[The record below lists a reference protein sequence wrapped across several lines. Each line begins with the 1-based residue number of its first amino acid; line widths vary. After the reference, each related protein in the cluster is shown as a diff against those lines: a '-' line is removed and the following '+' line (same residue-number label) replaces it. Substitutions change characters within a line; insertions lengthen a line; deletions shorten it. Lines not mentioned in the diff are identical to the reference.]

1 MPLRSVSCQTLIRAG
16 FWPQGLA
23 ASAEAYYTGRVCRL
37 TMTPQAP
44 PFRHTVYRDGKPDMT
59 LTLVHSIDRQS
70 LEEQKRSEGDLWAR
84 LRAFEER
91 HGIPKNWIDHTKNTE
106 EFLEKLDQYVEQMEE
121 EDR

>member
-1 MPLRSVSCQTLIRAG
+1 
-16 FWPQGLA
+16 
-23 ASAEAYYTGRVCRL
+23 
-37 TMTPQAP
+37 MTPQAP

-59 LTLVHSIDRQS
+59 LTLVHSIDRES
-70 LEEQKRSEGDLWAR
+70 LEEQKRSEGDLWAK